1 MKENISN
8 SQSEPK
14 VETSKLY
21 KALENESD
29 LVASGFTCI

>member
-14 VETSKLY
+14 VETSKSY